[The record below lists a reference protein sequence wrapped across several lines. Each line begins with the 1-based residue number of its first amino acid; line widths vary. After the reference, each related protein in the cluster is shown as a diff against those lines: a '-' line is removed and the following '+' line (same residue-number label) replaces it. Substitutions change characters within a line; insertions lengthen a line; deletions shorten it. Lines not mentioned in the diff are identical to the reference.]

1 MEAAAGSVERSGR
14 EFASATE
21 SIGAAREFIRESMAS
36 ALVGEETVGDILLA
50 ISELVT
56 NAVVHGN
63 GEPITVEIDT
73 SSPAIVCSV
82 ASGFS
87 GRPLPDPATWTSP
100 DQAGP
105 TGRGLSI
112 VRAVA
117 DAVVV
122 DIDDSIMTVRCT
134 FVRR

>member
-21 SIGAAREFIRESMAS
+21 SIGAARDLIRESMAS
-36 ALVGEETVGDILLA
+36 ASVGEETVGDVLLA

-56 NAVVHGN
+56 NAVVYGN
-63 GEPITVEIDT
+63 GGPITVEIE
-73 SSPAIVCSV
+73 SSSEAIVCSV
-82 ASGFS
+82 ASGYS

-100 DQAGP
+100 GRAGP
-105 TGRGLSI
+105 NGRGLAI

-122 DIDDSIMTVRCT
+122 DIDDSTMTVRCT